1 MEQKFANIQTAYDF
15 LSAPVLMRHSKW
27 GANKKEHIKGIILIA
42 VFVLKVLNNER
53 KLFNPSWNHWSHCR
67 TDCVGVQRIKIVD
80 SSEITVAKFLI
91 YFFIKV
97 DLLLYCRYMDLKKGI
112 LLKKKIRNHSKSLKL
127 QQNIK
132 ICDKFM

>member
-1 MEQKFANIQTAYDF
+1 MEQKFANIQTAYYF

-27 GANKKEHIKGIILIA
+27 GANKKEHGKGIIIIA

-53 KLFNPSWNHWSHCR
+53 KLFNPSWNHWLHCK
-67 TDCVGVQRIKIVD
+67 TDCVSVQRIKIVD

-91 YFFIKV
+91 YLFIKV

-112 LLKKKIRNHSKSLKL
+112 MLKKIRNPSELLKL

-132 ICDKFM
+132 IFHKFT